1 MKRNTI
7 LKEYLRLIIENEK
20 QNEEDLIQKEEA
32 KSLIASSLREPI
44 SNIIKIISEKNLF
57 DFIEYYPL
65 KTFKREARNF
75 LMDIKGSD
83 LDEAILYRIALIFE
97 NLSITEKDGSE
108 FVTKHFLE
116 SYIEDEL
123 KICAEAEKSL
133 QILAKKVEED
143 EGSDFSE
150 TTKSDAP
157 LGKIVFPSL
166 RQDVPLEK
174 NTAVETTLQNAI
186 YGHIIR
192 NKKLKSEDA
201 QIIKSLVSGNY
212 YPKWFSEPTAEILY
226 RGMSVP
232 KSYIANIL
240 GTDVDK
246 TPRSGEKMIDWD
258 FVPLDETSSWTTD
271 EDEADSQFSVGSGV
285 SFLMTANVSENPDKF
300 VDIEKLYGISSFMD
314 YSREQEVI
322 AIGPIKVFKIRW
334 GF

>member
-7 LKEYLRLIIENEK
+7 LKEYLRLIIENEE
-20 QNEEDLIQKEEA
+20 QAEVLIQREEA
-32 KSLIASSLREPI
+32 ESLIASSLREPI

-65 KTFKREARNF
+65 KSFKREARNF
-75 LMDIKGSD
+75 LMDIKGND
-83 LDEAILYRIALIFE
+83 LDEAISYRIALIFE
-97 NLSITEKDGSE
+97 NLSITERDGSE

-143 EGSDFSE
+143 EVSDFSE

-166 RQDVPLEK
+166 RQDAPLEK

-192 NKKLKSEDA
+192 NKKLKSKDA
-201 QIIKSLVSGNY
+201 QLIKSLVSGNY
-212 YPKWFSEPTAEILY
+212 YPKWFSEPTAEIIY

-232 KSYIANIL
+232 KRYIANIL
-240 GTDVDK
+240 GKEPNEV
-246 TPRSGEKMIDWD
+246 PGSGEEELDWT
-258 FVPLDETSSWTTD
+258 FNPLEETSSWSMN
-271 EDEADSQFSVGSGV
+271 EDEADSQFALEGSGV
-285 SFLMTANVSENPDKF
+285 AFLMSAKVSENPDKF
-300 VDIEKLYGISSFMD
+300 VDLEKLYGISSFMD
-314 YSREQEVI
+314 YSDEQEVI
-322 AIGPIKVFKIRW
+322 AIGQIKVFKIRW